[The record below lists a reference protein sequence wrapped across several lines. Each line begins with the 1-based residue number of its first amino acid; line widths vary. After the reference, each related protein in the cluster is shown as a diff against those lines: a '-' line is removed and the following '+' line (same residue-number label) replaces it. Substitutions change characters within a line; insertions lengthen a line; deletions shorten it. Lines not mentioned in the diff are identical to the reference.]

1 MRFPAL
7 AIVIGLCAASSML
20 ALGGENA
27 PAPAPS
33 VPESQGATPN
43 NSPAGTAQATSGG
56 TVLTEAVK
64 GLGAASSA
72 GKTISNDSA
81 PINFPTVDSAFA
93 TSDGKE
99 VPDAADQAPGMERL
113 THPYEQSGLFTGLGD
128 VRVKRLL
135 GSGVYTTAGDRLG
148 TIRDVLLTAGAEPQ
162 VIVEADGHKVE
173 VPWSKMVFALP
184 GNELHG
190 QAVLPGATQH
200 VLEQLPDFRP
210 QDQHGSG

>member
-1 MRFPAL
+1 MRLPAL
-7 AIVIGLCAASSML
+7 AIVIGLCAASPVL

-27 PAPAPS
+27 PAPASS
-33 VPESQGATPN
+33 VPGPQGTTAGSP
-43 NSPAGTAQATSGG
+43 PAGTAQPTSAG

-72 GKTISNDSA
+72 GRTISNDSA
-81 PINFPTVDSAFA
+81 AINFPTVDSAFA
-93 TSDGKE
+93 RSDGKG

-148 TIRDVLLTAGAEPQ
+148 TVRDVLLTSGAEPQ
-162 VIVEADGHKVE
+162 VILEADGREVE
-173 VPWSKMVFALP
+173 VPWSKMAFALP
-184 GNELHG
+184 GNELHDRV
-190 QAVLPGATQH
+190 VLPGATQH
-200 VLEQLPDFRP
+200 VLEQLPEFRP